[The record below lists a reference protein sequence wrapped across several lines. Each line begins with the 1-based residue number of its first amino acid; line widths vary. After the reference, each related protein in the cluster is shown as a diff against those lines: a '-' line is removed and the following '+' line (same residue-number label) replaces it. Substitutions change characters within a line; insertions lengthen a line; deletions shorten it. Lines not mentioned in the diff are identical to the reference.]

1 MTRIFIVAA
10 LLWTVACSQ
19 EAPIADPAPAV
30 APTPEPAA
38 AAVEPAPLAPAPEPD
53 PTPDEL
59 PIAQDFE
66 EEVAAQITTKNF
78 RGELKKLEVEIAKD
92 SAE

>member
-1 MTRIFIVAA
+1 MTRTCIVAV

-19 EAPIADPAPAV
+19 EAPIAEPAPAA
-30 APTPEPAA
+30 APTPEPV

-53 PTPDEL
+53 PTPDEV

-66 EEVAAQITTKNF
+66 DEVAAQITTKNF